1 MLSFIDSIDERLGRF
16 GMDPMPSRAAR
27 TAYLVLTV
35 MFWITVVVGLVLVA
49 HRLFGLLQDSSR
61 LTVPASVSVTDVRL
75 PETLEVAGPLPVNV
89 DLVGPNLLQRVVAT
103 VPVFVWWALALVVLW
118 LLRKVAR
125 SAAQGDPFRASNVT
139 RLRWLGGL
147 FLLGFPF
154 ATIVAGYFTDLLFS
168 ADVWT
173 GGPLPP
179 GGIAGGFQVVV
190 SAPAIMAAVSLFAL
204 AEVFAYGA
212 RLREDVDATI

>member
-1 MLSFIDSIDERLGRF
+1 
-16 GMDPMPSRAAR
+16 MDPMPSRAAR
-27 TAYLVLTV
+27 SAYLVLTV
-35 MFWITVVVGLVLVA
+35 IFWITVVVGLVLVA
-49 HRLFGLLQDSSR
+49 HRLFGLLQDSGT
-61 LTVPASVSVTDVRL
+61 LTLPASVSVEDVRL
-75 PETLEVAGPLPVNV
+75 PERFEIGGPLPVNV
-89 DLVGPNLLQRVVAT
+89 DLVDPSMLQRVIAT
-103 VPVFVWWALALVVLW
+103 VPVFVWWALAIVGLL

-125 SAAQGDPFRASNVT
+125 SAAKGDPFQASNVT
-139 RLRWLGGL
+139 RLRWLGAL
-147 FLLGFPF
+147 FLLGFPLV
-154 ATIVAGYFTDLLFS
+154 AIVDGYFRDLLFS

-179 GGIAGGFQVVV
+179 GGMATGFHGVV

>member
-1 MLSFIDSIDERLGRF
+1 
-16 GMDPMPSRAAR
+16 MDPMPSRAAR

-35 MFWITVVVGLVLVA
+35 IFLITVVAGLVLVA
-49 HRLFGLLQDSSR
+49 HRLFGLLQDSHTLS
-61 LTVPASVSVTDVRL
+61 VPASISVDDVRL
-75 PETLEVAGPLPVNV
+75 PETFEIAGPLPVTV
-89 DLVGPNLLQRVVAT
+89 DLVGPSVMQRVIAT
-103 VPVFVWWALALVVLW
+103 VPVLVWWALVLVALW

-125 SAAQGDPFRASNVT
+125 SAAEGDPFRASNVT
-139 RLRWLGGL
+139 RLRWLGAL
-147 FLLGFPF
+147 FLLGFPL
-154 ATIVAGYFTDLLFS
+154 ATMVDGYFSDLLFS

-179 GGIAGGFQVVV
+179 GGIATGFQVVV
-190 SAPAIMAAVSLFAL
+190 SAPAIMAAVCLFAL